1 MLATNIGTQMSDNA
15 LRFFVAAAIAMLL
28 IYQIGTLISGIFG
41 AVWGAVSAIVVAVV
55 TLLAARV
62 ARAAGKSSMWFLLP
76 ILAFTFIPI
85 ALMIWRGFTENTTW
99 FDRMVM
105 LTPFVVGFGAPIVLL
120 LLVYHELRKRTLERD
135 SPTYRD

>member
-1 MLATNIGTQMSDNA
+1 MSDNA
-15 LRFFVAAAIAMLL
+15 LRHFIAAAIAMLL

-41 AVWGAVSAIVVAVV
+41 AVWGTVSAIVVAIVA
-55 TLLAARV
+55 LLAARI

-85 ALMIWRGFTENTTW
+85 ALMIWRGFTENATW

-105 LTPFVVGFGAPIVLL
+105 LTPFIVGFGAPIVLL
-120 LLVYHELRKRTLERD
+120 LLVYHELRKRNRD
-135 SPTYRD
+135 SETSSYRD